1 MFLTFLHQLFD
12 STHDLRGKDSGLGHR
27 PAPKSQHSQ
36 RGAEFSEPKTAPDQ
50 RLQCAAREPS
60 CTSLT
65 GNSPQTHWHLPPKTC
80 SVLLIRPLLGSSTC
94 QPRLPTP
101 AHATFR
107 AHALCMF
114 FRQGMRRRPKISA
127 ALSTFR
133 PSGLTGF
140 HRTDGGSFFDRFE
153 VLQLCCVVGF
163 DKYVVVWFML
173 GILYRIVGK
182 CLEIYGHPHPYS
194 SLESQLTQR
203 GSSGTPCG
211 RTQGVKAEGREW
223 AQEHLK
229 LGCK

>member
-107 AHALCMF
+107 AHALCIF
-114 FRQGMRRRPKISA
+114 FRLGMRRRPKISA
-127 ALSTFR
+127 AQSYQFGPQVSRVFTE
-133 PSGLTGF
+133 PTEGASSIGL
-140 HRTDGGSFFDRFE
+140 RSCSF
-153 VLQLCCVVGF
+153 VA
-163 DKYVVVWFML
+163 WL
-173 GILYRIVGK
+173 GLINM
-182 CLEIYGHPHPYS
+182 
-194 SLESQLTQR
+194 
-203 GSSGTPCG
+203 
-211 RTQGVKAEGREW
+211 
-223 AQEHLK
+223 
-229 LGCK
+229 